1 MEILYEIIAFVILV
15 AIILVTWVL
24 LIDAI
29 LKRIKNAKNQNQG
42 EENKTI
48 VFNIVLTKEE
58 EEEDSKS

>member
-29 LKRIKNAKNQNQG
+29 LKRIKNAKNQD

-48 VFNIVLTKEE
+48 VLNIVLTKGE